1 MRHLGFGHGIP
12 YCPGAPLARM
22 ETLVAV
28 GKLIERF
35 PELRLAVSPDTL
47 TMRDSLLIHGPAS
60 LPIRLS

>member
-1 MRHLGFGHGIP
+1 
-12 YCPGAPLARM
+12 M

-35 PELRLAVSPDTL
+35 PELRLTVSPDTL